1 MTRKRKK
8 GTPNLTGRQRIKRSS
23 FKIKV
28 DWSGPNPVLDRDG
41 FRLDIPSTWPESSN
55 VYIDAQHQRKWQRIE
70 LGTVNNLSLPDNL
83 ELSEIGHNP
92 ITFHIRVTS
101 PDHPGLLVARSSEIR
116 IRDNR
121 EKAKPVPQGSRQLL
135 MFADRELECG
145 IPTKIEFPTSNQPM
159 RILINKD
166 CISLK
171 HALDEE
177 TPQYMAYIIPPYVSL
192 IANRLVSDAICD
204 VFNPEDAGNHP
215 SSPWQNQWNHLFS
228 AWAGKGIHEIDYHD
242 ASEVTEW
249 IDDILRHWSLV
260 SGNPAADISRA
271 MGGY

>member
-1 MTRKRKK
+1 
-8 GTPNLTGRQRIKRSS
+8 
-23 FKIKV
+23 
-28 DWSGPNPVLDRDG
+28 
-41 FRLDIPSTWPESSN
+41 
-55 VYIDAQHQRKWQRIE
+55 
-70 LGTVNNLSLPDNL
+70 
-83 ELSEIGHNP
+83 
-92 ITFHIRVTS
+92 
-101 PDHPGLLVARSSEIR
+101 
-116 IRDNR
+116 
-121 EKAKPVPQGSRQLL
+121 

-215 SSPWQNQWNHLFS
+215 STHPAHGRISGTTYSPPGQ
-228 AWAGKGIHEIDYHD
+228 G
-242 ASEVTEW
+242 
-249 IDDILRHWSLV
+249 R
-260 SGNPAADISRA
+260 
-271 MGGY
+271 GYMR